1 MGTANEK
8 EERCVQMKIL
18 YALLLTGML
27 TTGLTACGDTAAVPE
42 EMKMKLQI
50 QAGER
55 ILTATLYDNPATR
68 ALIVQLPL
76 TLTLKDYNGTEKIA
90 DLPKKLPTT
99 GAPDGFD
106 PETGDIAYYA
116 PWGNLAIFY
125 RDFRYSQNLVLLGKI
140 DGNGVAALQ
149 TANDLK
155 VTFQRMEK
163 PEEKKK

>member
-116 PWGNLAIFY
+116 P
-125 RDFRYSQNLVLLGKI
+125 
-140 DGNGVAALQ
+140 
-149 TANDLK
+149 
-155 VTFQRMEK
+155 
-163 PEEKKK
+163 

>member
-55 ILTATLYDNPATR
+55 ILTATL
-68 ALIVQLPL
+68 
-76 TLTLKDYNGTEKIA
+76 
-90 DLPKKLPTT
+90 
-99 GAPDGFD
+99 
-106 PETGDIAYYA
+106 
-116 PWGNLAIFY
+116 
-125 RDFRYSQNLVLLGKI
+125 
-140 DGNGVAALQ
+140 
-149 TANDLK
+149 
-155 VTFQRMEK
+155 
-163 PEEKKK
+163 